1 VVTIGGVAAKVN
13 ASILDPT
20 YPGLYLVFFTVP
32 AGTPKGSA
40 VAVQI
45 KVSGVTTPSNV
56 TIAVE

>member
-1 VVTIGGVAAKVN
+1 
-13 ASILDPT
+13 
-20 YPGLYLVFFTVP
+20 VFFTVP